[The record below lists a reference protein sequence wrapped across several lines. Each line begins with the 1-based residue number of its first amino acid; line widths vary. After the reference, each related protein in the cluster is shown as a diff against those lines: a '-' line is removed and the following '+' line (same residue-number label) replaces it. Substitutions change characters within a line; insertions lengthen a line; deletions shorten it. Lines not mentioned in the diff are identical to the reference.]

1 MPVTGT
7 ILLQDGK
14 HMEIIHGFSDSVV
27 VEGTKEKRYRK
38 IFETPTGF
46 IYKSGKSVTIKEDL
60 EWLPEPWRT
69 KALNWFETGKKGDEQ
84 EQLSEID
91 KLKKRIAE
99 LEGQEMGKEELKK
112 QEVVAPKKVEKPV
125 IEKPKVKRTFKC
137 KGCGKE
143 FPHPQALGVHKRT
156 DCPKL
161 NPERTAV
168 AA

>member
-1 MPVTGT
+1 MAVTGT

-14 HMEIIHGFSDSVV
+14 HMEIIHGFSDQDK
-27 VEGTKEKRYRK
+27 ETKRFRK

-46 IYKSGKSVTIKEDL
+46 IYKSGKLVTIKEDL

-84 EQLSEID
+84 EELSEIE
-91 KLKKRIAE
+91 KLKRKIAE
-99 LEGQEMGKEELKK
+99 LEGQQMGKEELKK
-112 QEVVAPKKVEKPV
+112 KEVVAQKKVEKPV
-125 IEKPKVKRTFKC
+125 VEKPKVKRTFKC

-156 DCPKL
+156 DCPKAV
-161 NPERTAV
+161 ERTV
-168 AA
+168 EAA